1 MDFVKVGEAI
11 VELGTSATIV
21 GAVIFLLVKYFGAI
35 IDNKIKTKGKEEGKK
50 AAEEVVE
57 KHEKKQETTLDH
69 MELGSLQA
77 LKDMHPYFSKVDN
90 LIKVKLPI
98 TKIGGPV
105 RTLIFRDVLKI
116 FYESGKAVNLELLSK
131 DITLDNFLSINLEG
145 LTDIVKNA
153 TNEMRD
159 YGVPQ
164 VVIEKFWEWNYK
176 RHEYV
181 MSTISDIDSSN
192 VFNTVLEKQYAVL
205 NLYQS
210 ASYFVLLDAEN
221 TLKSLNGDLSGTIYK
236 GQTVESL
243 HGE

>member
-1 MDFVKVGEAI
+1 MEFVTIGEAI
-11 VELGTSATIV
+11 VELGTTTIIIA
-21 GAVIFLLVKYFGAI
+21 AVIFLLVKYFAAI
-35 IDNKIKTKGKEEGKK
+35 IDNKIKKKSEEASKK
-50 AAEEVVE
+50 AAEKVVE

-77 LKDMHPYFSKVDN
+77 LKEMHPYFSKVDN
-90 LIKVKLPI
+90 LVKVKLPI

-105 RTLIFRDVLKI
+105 RTLIFRDVLRI
-116 FYESGKAVNLELLSK
+116 FYESGQKLNMELLEQH
-131 DITLDNFLSINLEG
+131 ITLENFLTINLEN
-145 LTDIVKNA
+145 LTNIVKTS

-159 YGVPQ
+159 YGIPQ

-181 MSTISDIDSSN
+181 MNTIGDIDSSN

-221 TLKSLNGDLSGTIYK
+221 TLKSLNGDLTGTTYK

-243 HGE
+243 HAE

>member
-11 VELGTSATIV
+11 VELGTTTIIIA
-21 GAVIFLLVKYFGAI
+21 AVIFLLVKYFAAI
-35 IDNKIKTKGKEEGKK
+35 IDNKIKKKSEEASKK
-50 AAEEVVE
+50 AAEKVVE
-57 KHEKKQETTLDH
+57 KHEKKQEATLDH
-69 MELGSLQA
+69 MELGSLQV
-77 LKDMHPYFSKVDN
+77 LKEMHPYFSKVDN

-105 RTLIFRDVLKI
+105 RTLIFRDVLEI
-116 FYESGKAVNLELLSK
+116 FYESGKKINLETLEK
-131 DITLDNFLSINLEG
+131 DITNDNFLTVNLEG
-145 LTDIVKNA
+145 LTKIVDVA
-153 TNEMRD
+153 SCEMQRQ
-159 YGVPQ
+159 GIPP
-164 VVIEKFWEWNYK
+164 VVIEKFWDWNYK

-181 MSTISDIDSSN
+181 MNTISDIDSSS

-221 TLKSLNGDLSGTIYK
+221 TLKSLNGDLTGTTYK

-243 HGE
+243 HEE